1 MKRKINISIF
11 LLIIFVIFIIIIS
24 NYDRIQHLIEE
35 VIYKSYEEPINKN
48 TLIINNSYFGINSN
62 GENEKETTEGI
73 NNVIEYASKNN
84 IKEIK
89 LQKGTY
95 LVGNIKTDMIAARAI
110 ILESNISIDLNGST
124 IIFVAN
130 DRPVYAVLSI
140 IQKENVSIKNGVLI
154 GDKDK
159 HIYDEDLS
167 STHEYG
173 NGIDVRGSKNIHIEN
188 LEIKNMTGDGIFICD
203 YHGDDSEMVMINN
216 CNILKNR
223 RQGISITSCDGV
235 DIYDNEIHE
244 VGGTWPQSG
253 IDLEADN
260 INHMVENVKIYNNKF
275 YNFEGRYAIICSK
288 MVNNVEI
295 LKNEINSKIYIADI
309 KGKCKIY
316 KNVIKNGDIIAEKND
331 DKDINLII
339 ISENDM
345 KNSNINLKDVN
356 NVLIGKNKING
367 NILIESANVAIYEN
381 ELINENQTEYGIKV
395 VSNNDDMYFVYCY
408 QNKINENYIDK
419 IIIQQNNIQY
429 YNTKEEL
436 DKYLKKFIK
445 E

>member
-1 MKRKINISIF
+1 M
-11 LLIIFVIFIIIIS
+11 
-24 NYDRIQHLIEE
+24 
-35 VIYKSYEEPINKN
+35 
-48 TLIINNSYFGINSN
+48 
-62 GENEKETTEGI
+62 
-73 NNVIEYASKNN
+73 
-84 IKEIK
+84 
-89 LQKGTY
+89 
-95 LVGNIKTDMIAARAI
+95 
-110 ILESNISIDLNGST
+110 
-124 IIFVAN
+124 
-130 DRPVYAVLSI
+130 
-140 IQKENVSIKNGVLI
+140 
-154 GDKDK
+154 
-159 HIYDEDLS
+159 
-167 STHEYG
+167 
-173 NGIDVRGSKNIHIEN
+173 
-188 LEIKNMTGDGIFICD
+188 
-203 YHGDDSEMVMINN
+203 
-216 CNILKNR
+216 
-223 RQGISITSCDGV
+223 
-235 DIYDNEIHE
+235 
-244 VGGTWPQSG
+244 
-253 IDLEADN
+253 EADN